1 MTFEFKPTNN
11 FFSDFG
17 QSLKDNLT
25 DFNLTFDGTG
35 SVATVIETFA
45 QKLSE
50 SNGTVASIFIATS
63 NFIFTHSWAINLLLI
78 YRGENNGD
86 ALGHARNSAV
96 AIDALQSRADHPSAL
111 VREHVAW
118 ALERHSSNNEDSR
131 RLKNK

>member
-1 MTFEFKPTNN
+1 MVLV
-11 FFSDFG
+11 G
-17 QSLKDNLT
+17 RR
-25 DFNLTFDGTG
+25 DGDRNVCTEAIRKQWHCG
-35 SVATVIETFA
+35 VHIYCHQQFYFYPFV
-45 QKLSE
+45 
-50 SNGTVASIFIATS
+50 
-63 NFIFTHSWAINLLLI
+63 AINLLLI